1 MKRIAIFASGSGS
14 NAQNIVEFFKQ
25 DEVAR
30 VVLILTNNPNAFVI
44 QRAKKL
50 NVDYRVF
57 DRNALLSP
65 NTLINIL
72 TDYEINCIVL
82 AGFLWKF
89 PKHILN
95 YFGGPILN
103 IHPALLPKYGG
114 KGMYGVHVHRA
125 VVENKESETGIT
137 IHHVNELYDDG
148 AIIFQVKCQVDNND
162 SAEDVALMIHDLEMR
177 YFPQVIKDLLTDN
190 G

>member
-14 NAQNIVEFFKQ
+14 NAQNVVEFFEQ

-30 VVLILTNNPNAFVI
+30 VVLILTNNPNALVI
-44 QRAKKL
+44 QRAEKL
-50 NVDYRVF
+50 GVDCRVF
-57 DRNALLSP
+57 DRNTLLSP
-65 NTLINIL
+65 NSLINIL
-72 TDYEINCIVL
+72 TDYAIDCIVL

-89 PKHILN
+89 PKHILDHFN
-95 YFGGPILN
+95 GPVLN

-114 KGMYGVHVHRA
+114 KGMYGMHVHRA
-125 VVENKESETGIT
+125 VVESRESETGIT

-162 SAEDVALMIHDLEMR
+162 SAEDVAHKIHDLEMR
-177 YFPQVIKDLLTDN
+177 YFPQVIKDLLADN